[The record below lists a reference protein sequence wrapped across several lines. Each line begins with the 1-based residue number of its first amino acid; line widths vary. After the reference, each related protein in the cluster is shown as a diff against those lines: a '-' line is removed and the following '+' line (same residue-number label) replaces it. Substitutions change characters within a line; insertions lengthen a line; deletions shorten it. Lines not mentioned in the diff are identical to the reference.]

1 VISLDARPPRRLSYD
16 LNQKHLV
23 FAAAENDPAR
33 RGQAAAMF
41 EKAAAAPDKPA
52 LNAVL
57 QQARRDGISVLK
69 IAHQFH
75 P

>member
-1 VISLDARPPRRLSYD
+1 MPAPPRRLSYD
-16 LNQKHLV
+16 LKQKHLV

-41 EKAAAAPDKPA
+41 KKAAAARDKPTLEA
-52 LNAVL
+52 ILD
-57 QQARRDGISVLK
+57 QARRDGISVLK
-69 IAHQFH
+69 IARHFH